1 MENIIKKIF
10 YIIIVMK
17 LSWIGSFAGENNMDD
32 LNKMLSSYDTLFSNF
47 TQEKRIELL
56 DSIIQVK
63 GELLIKKPG
72 LLRWQMNSPVKQII
86 VINDSFVSIKNEDM
100 EVKTYSLTGTPFM
113 KDMLKVFINILE
125 NDWDKLK
132 KIFKCS
138 YSEEESMITLIPKQK
153 IMKASIKKI
162 SIFIDK
168 DLKHIK
174 WLKMIENNGDYSKT
188 IFENIILDKSIDD
201 ASFVLQK

>member
-10 YIIIVMK
+10 YIIIVMN
-17 LSWIGSFAGENNMDD
+17 LSWIVSFARENNMSD
-32 LNKMLSSYDTLFSNF
+32 LNKMLSSYDTLSSSF
-47 TQEKRIELL
+47 TQEKSIELL

-72 LLRWQMNSPVKQII
+72 LLRWQMNYPVKQII
-86 VINDSFVSIKNEDM
+86 VINDSFVLIKDEDM
-100 EVKTYSLTGTPFM
+100 KVKKYSLVSTPFM

-125 NDWDKLK
+125 NDWDKLQ
-132 KIFKCS
+132 KIFRCS
-138 YSEEESMITLIPKQK
+138 YLEEESMITLIPNQE
-153 IMKASIKKI
+153 IMKDSIKKI
-162 SIFIDK
+162 SIFFDK

-188 IFENIILDKSIDD
+188 IFENVILDKSIDD
-201 ASFVLQK
+201 ASFVLV